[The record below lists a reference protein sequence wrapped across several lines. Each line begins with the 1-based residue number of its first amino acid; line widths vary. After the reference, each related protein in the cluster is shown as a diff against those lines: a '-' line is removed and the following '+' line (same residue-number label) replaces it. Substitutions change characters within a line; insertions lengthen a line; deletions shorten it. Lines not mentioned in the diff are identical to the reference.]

1 VLRLTPMARL
11 SRANL
16 ADPAHQRPIGRGIG
30 TMNPIGPLIVGRAQL
45 EPGWRWSDD
54 LAPIVGT
61 PSCQV
66 HHLQVLLSGRLG
78 VRLDDGEEAEYG
90 PLDTFEIPPGHDTWV
105 VGDDPVD
112 LLDISGN
119 VEDFGL
125 PSTTSRAVATLL
137 MSDIVDS
144 TAHLARVGDLAWRQ
158 TLANHDR
165 LVRAELRRSAGREIN
180 TTGDGFLAEFASAAA
195 ALDCALRICRAV
207 DSIGV
212 QARLGVHTGEIERVG
227 DDVRGLAVHTTAR
240 VMSMA
245 GPSEVLTTMTSRL
258 LAGTGPYAFESRGEQ
273 QLKGLPDPIELFLVR
288 AT

>member
-1 VLRLTPMARL
+1 MSRLKRE
-11 SRANL
+11 NL
-16 ADPAHQRPIGRGIG
+16 ADPAHQRKIGRGVG

-45 EPGWRWSDD
+45 EPGWRWSID

-61 PSCQV
+61 PSCQA
-66 HHLQVLLSGRLG
+66 HHLQVLLAGRLG
-78 VRLDDGEEAEYG
+78 VRLDDGEEAEFG

-105 VGDDPVD
+105 IGDDPVD

-125 PSTTSRAVATLL
+125 PATTSRAVATLL

-144 TAHLARVGDLAWRQ
+144 TAHLASVGDLAWRQ

-165 LVRAELRRSAGREIN
+165 VVRAELRRAQAREIT
-180 TTGDGFLAEFASAAA
+180 TTGDGFLAEYASAAA
-195 ALDCALRICRAV
+195 ALESALRICRSVEA
-207 DSIGV
+207 IGV

-245 GPSEVLTTMTSRL
+245 GPSEVLTTITSRL
-258 LAGTGPYAFESRGEQ
+258 LAGSGSFTFESRGEQ
-273 QLKGLPDPIELFLVR
+273 QLKGLPGPIELFHVTRTLER
-288 AT
+288 